1 MFIEYNYVKNC
12 FIVLYI
18 NIAFF
23 LGRRRSVFAKKG
35 VFRGRFAWP
44 RRGVTKKKF
53 KIFTAVPQR
62 VGMDLRKK
70 VKKNFGGL
78 KNGRIFAPAF
88 ERGRRPQEG
97 AGEREGESRLKRM
110 GPER

>member
-1 MFIEYNYVKNC
+1 MPRHPNFCGKRGAGG
-12 FIVLYI
+12 
-18 NIAFF
+18 AFC
-23 LGRRRSVFAKKG
+23 GHRMR
-35 VFRGRFAWP
+35 P
-44 RRGVTKKKF
+44 CEKKF
-53 KIFTAVPQR
+53 KNFIAVAQR
-62 VGMDLRKK
+62 VGMDLMKK

-88 ERGRRPQEG
+88 ERGRRPQES